1 LSPASASLLMGIC
14 SLMPP
19 WGRLRL
25 SSAIHG
31 WMAIALAAGAAVFT
45 TKFAT
50 VVATLGT
57 ALAD

>member
-1 LSPASASLLMGIC
+1 M
-14 SLMPP
+14 MPP